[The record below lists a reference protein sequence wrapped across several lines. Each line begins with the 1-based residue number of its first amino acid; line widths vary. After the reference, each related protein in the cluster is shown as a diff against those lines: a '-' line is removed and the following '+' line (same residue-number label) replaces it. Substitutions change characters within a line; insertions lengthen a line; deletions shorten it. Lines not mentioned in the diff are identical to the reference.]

1 MGRVNSATADI
12 RNAVSASANTLVV
25 TAVAANIVSVAIT
38 TATTG
43 ITSVISG
50 SGGLVQAIQGTV
62 AHQVPE
68 ADLSLLFLMLNYL
81 QFVASGSHMTL
92 PGAPDFYYEFT
103 DALGWVNFQ
112 FSSSDGISNVSL
124 SSGDA
129 SNFTVADGDII
140 SGVLAYAERVHIK
153 PEQLFT
159 KTAIAFVS
167 VVGVV
172 AAIVASLYTL
182 LRCLARERLE
192 MVVEKLNDLPRAKLL
207 VRLLIQSCLSI
218 CLLSEYALSMTSAFQ
233 MRYNQ
238 QNAGNSDSALAFATV
253 ALIVIC
259 CGLIVLGIAKLWNKT
274 EEELAHPDFKFAWGA
289 YYKYYRFEYRYFFVA
304 KMGAEILSGVIIGLV
319 SHVPTQL
326 TLLMSVQLAMFMFT
340 MECAPFSIDFQSNC
354 TACAFLMK
362 ILTYA
367 LMSSFVTK
375 SSSESELRHLVG
387 SLVVLLQV
395 LLLILF
401 NSRQLH
407 ILYKQIKFMWQ
418 LRQQRKGEKRVLES
432 GKDDSTRES
441 SITALTSR
449 FDTTPGNFARMDS
462 KREVIA
468 STPPHSAHPAA

>member
-1 MGRVNSATADI
+1 MLG
-12 RNAVSASANTLVV
+12 
-25 TAVAANIVSVAIT
+25 
-38 TATTG
+38 
-43 ITSVISG
+43 
-50 SGGLVQAIQGTV
+50 
-62 AHQVPE
+62 HQVPE

-112 FSSSDGISNVSL
+112 FSSSNGSNSSASTPL
-124 SSGDA
+124 SSNDA
-129 SNFTVADGDII
+129 SNFTVAEGDII
-140 SGVLAYAERVHIK
+140 SGVLAYAQRVHIK

-192 MVVEKLNDLPRAKLL
+192 MVIEKLNDLPRAKLL

-289 YYKYYRFEYRYFFVA
+289 YYKYYHFEYRYFFVA

-375 SSSESELRHLVG
+375 SSTDSELRHLVG
-387 SLVVLLQV
+387 TLVVLLQV

-418 LRQQRKGEKRVLES
+418 MRQQRLGEKRVLEG
-432 GKDDSTRES
+432 GKSDSTSLTRES

-449 FDTTPGNFARMDS
+449 FDATPGNFARMDS

-468 STPPHSAHPAA
+468 STPPHSANTAHPAA